1 MNGALISLSRKRN
14 FTNSSKYFYI
24 AYMNRF
30 FKVLGPG
37 LLFASTAIGVSHL
50 VQSTRAGMIY
60 GFGFLLVIVGINILK
75 YPFFEYGTRYAAGT
89 GESLIDGYRSLGKW
103 AILTYFLVMVVS
115 LFFVSAAVFQVT
127 AVFMQ
132 ELFQLHETAY
142 RLLPL
147 LLIIGSSFLIL
158 AWGKYQFLDG
168 FIKLVGLVMI
178 LGVAIS
184 FILVLYKGSAAPS
197 DQFEAP
203 EIWSIGTLPFAIAL
217 MGWMPTA
224 VDLSTWNSLWT
235 LEKQKASGY
244 QSSVKEATR
253 EFALGYWISAVLA
266 VMFLTLGSY
275 LVYGTDTVIISG
287 SAGFA
292 NQVIH
297 LFTAAMGEWS
307 YYVIATAAFCIMY
320 GTSLG
325 VLDGYSRALKRTS
338 EVLFKAGVVTDEK
351 WHLAALSV
359 TALGGFSLCYGLSG
373 NPKGFLL
380 LVDIATVLSFLFA
393 PIVATLNYRL
403 VTRKKFPEE
412 HRPKFIMRAI
422 SLLGIVTL
430 SILSLVYM
438 GYYFGMVD

>member
-1 MNGALISLSRKRN
+1 
-14 FTNSSKYFYI
+14 
-24 AYMNRF
+24 MNRF

-50 VQSTRAGMIY
+50 VQSTRAGMMY
-60 GFGFLLVIVGINILK
+60 GFGFLFTIVVINILK
-75 YPFFEYGTRYAAGT
+75 YPFFEYGTRYAAAT

-103 AILTYFLVMVVS
+103 AIIAYFFVMIVS

-127 AVFMQ
+127 AVFMK
-132 ELFQLHETAY
+132 ELFQLHEMAY
-142 RLLPL
+142 TFSPL

-158 AWGKYQFLDG
+158 AWGKYKFLDG
-168 FIKLVGLVMI
+168 FIKVVGLVMI
-178 LGVAIS
+178 VCVAIS
-184 FILVLYKGSAAPS
+184 FILVIYKGAAVAS
-197 DQFEAP
+197 DQFDAP
-203 EIWSIGTLPFAIAL
+203 EIWSLSTIPFAIAL

-244 QSSVKEATR
+244 KSSVKEATH

-275 LVYGTDTVIISG
+275 LVYGTDTPIISG

-292 NQVIH
+292 NQVIN
-297 LFTAAMGEWS
+297 LFSSAMGQWS

-338 EVLFKAGVVTDEK
+338 EVLFIAGSVTDEK
-351 WHLAALSV
+351 WYLAALSV

-373 NPKGFLL
+373 NPNGFLL

-422 SLLGIVTL
+422 SLLGIFTL
-430 SILSLVYM
+430 SVLSLVYM
-438 GYYFGMVD
+438 GYYFGMLD